1 MNVDLYIALYSVHY
15 PLFML
20 IAHKRNKIRIVM
32 EYASDAPNVL
42 PQISQSHLVSFFL
55 VTSVETES
63 CYCL

>member
-15 PLFML
+15 PLFMF

-55 VTSVETES
+55 VT
-63 CYCL
+63 